1 MEGAGSEIVRE
12 EAIRVS
18 VEMEKV
24 AGTDLRLLVVDVESS
39 FGGGGGM
46 GSVFQRPLSA
56 EVRKHVVRIP
66 NSLREKPSCSSVFE
80 RGDAERRGARVGGRS
95 EKSVSIFSE
104 YSDIS
109 KSETAALKRC
119 W

>member
-18 VEMEKV
+18 VETEGI
-24 AGTDLRLLVVDVESS
+24 AGTDFRLLTSNL
-39 FGGGGGM
+39 GGI

-66 NSLREKPSCSSVFE
+66 SSLKEKPSWSSSLWVSE
-80 RGDAERRGARVGGRS
+80 RYDLELGEVGS

-104 YSDIS
+104 YSE
-109 KSETAALKRC
+109 SETAALKRC